1 MRDIM
6 IFGLV
11 FWGLFKVFSKAHV
24 GVYLWTWISL
34 MNPHRLS
41 WGFAYSFP
49 FAQVIGLTTIVGL
62 LTSRQPRNPI
72 MHSETVILALLM
84 FWVTCTT
91 FFFAIN
97 PEGAYREWDRFLKIQ
112 VFIFLSILL
121 VSDKGKLHGLIWV
134 FVFSLGFYG
143 VKGGI
148 FTVLSGGGS
157 RVWGPDGSFIGGN
170 NEMALALLMTVPLM
184 RYLHLQETRKWIKNS
199 LMFSMLATMLAI
211 VGTQSRGALL
221 GIIAVGFFLWLKSPK
236 KLGMAIMVIIA
247 TLFIVAFM
255 PETWWERMDTI
266 NDYQSDASATG
277 RINAWWV
284 AWNVAVATFTGGGA
298 NMFTDATF
306 ARYAPDPSAI
316 HDVHSIYFEMLGE
329 QGFIG
334 LFLFLALG
342 VTFWKRCNALIR
354 NYRLDK
360 ELSWA
365 ADLGAMLQVSFI
377 GYAVSGAFLGLAY
390 FDYYYNLV
398 ATALI
403 ATMVAEK
410 LSTSPSKA
418 SNQAHGDQSSTF
430 MSRSMKEDSKGQAS

>member
-1 MRDIM
+1 MRDLIL
-6 IFGLV
+6 FGLV
-11 FWGLFKVFSKAHV
+11 FWGLSKVFSHAHV

-34 MNPHRLS
+34 MNPHRLT

-49 FAQVIGLTTIVGL
+49 FAQVIGLMTIVGL
-62 LTSRQPRNPI
+62 LTSRQPRLRLWHP
-72 MHSETVILALLM
+72 ETVVLALLM

-91 FFFAIN
+91 FLFAFN
-97 PEGAYREWDRFLKIQ
+97 PDGAYREWDRFLKIQ
-112 VFIFLSILL
+112 IFIFLSILL
-121 VSDKGKLHGLIWV
+121 ISDKAKLQGLIWI
-134 FVFSLGFYG
+134 FVLSLGFYG

-148 FTVLSGGGS
+148 FTVLTGGGA
-157 RVWGPDGSFIGGN
+157 RVWGPYGSFIGGN

-184 RYLHLQETRKWIKNS
+184 RYLHLQETRKWIKHA
-199 LMFSMLATMLAI
+199 LMISMFLMMLAI
-211 VGTQSRGALL
+211 VGSQSRGALL

-236 KLGMAIMVIIA
+236 KMGMAIMVTVVA
-247 TLFIVAFM
+247 LVIVAFM
-255 PETWWERMDTI
+255 PESWWERMDTI
-266 NDYQSDASATG
+266 QNYQDDSSATG

-284 AWNVAVATFTGGGA
+284 AWNVAVDTFTGGGA
-298 NMFTDATF
+298 NMFTVATF

-334 LFLFLALG
+334 FLLFISLG
-342 VTFWKRCNALIR
+342 ILFWKRCNSLIKKYR
-354 NYRLDK
+354 NDNEHK
-360 ELSWA
+360 WA

-403 ATMVAEK
+403 ATLVVEKDVALASRPTKETASEK
-410 LSTSPSKA
+410 STAMK
-418 SNQAHGDQSSTF
+418 TTT
-430 MSRSMKEDSKGQAS
+430 MSGGLKGRAT